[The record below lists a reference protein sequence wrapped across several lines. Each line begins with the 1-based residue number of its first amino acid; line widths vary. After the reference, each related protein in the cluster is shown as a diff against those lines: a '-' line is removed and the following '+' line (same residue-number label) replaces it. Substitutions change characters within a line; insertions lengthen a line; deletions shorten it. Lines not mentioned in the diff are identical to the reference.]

1 MAARINP
8 SKGGKPDKLARD
20 ALIIALKREAVD
32 ADGKPTQKLA
42 VIAQKLVEEAATGN
56 VQAAKEIFDRID
68 GKPAQ
73 AIIGG
78 DEDDPALRLAHVIEM
93 RIVDPKN

>member
-1 MAARINP
+1 MAARDNP

-32 ADGKPTQKLA
+32 ANGRPTQKLA
-42 VIAQKLVEEAATGN
+42 IIAEKLVEEAANGN
-56 VQAAKEIFDRID
+56 VQAAKEIFDRVD
-68 GKPAQ
+68 GRPAQ

-78 DEDDPALRLAHVIEM
+78 DDGDPALTLHHVIER
-93 RIVDPKN
+93 RIVDVKS

>member
-1 MAARINP
+1 MAVRTNP

-32 ADGKPTQKLA
+32 SKGKPTRKLQLVA
-42 VIAQKLVEEAATGN
+42 EKLVSEAELGN
-56 VQAAKEIFDRID
+56 VQAIKEIFDRLD

-73 AIIGG
+73 AIIG
-78 DEDDPALRLAHVIEM
+78 DPDNPLRTHSTIEV

>member
-1 MAARINP
+1 MAARETP

-20 ALIIALKREAVD
+20 ALIIALKREATD
-32 ADGKPTQKLA
+32 ANGQPTRKLQQVA
-42 VIAQKLVEEAATGN
+42 EKLVEEAIAGN
-56 VQAAKEIFDRID
+56 VQATKEIFDRLD

-73 AIIGG
+73 AIIG
-78 DEDDPALRLAHVIEM
+78 DPDNPLHLTHRMIEV